1 MAKNKKELGNK
12 DRYSIMIYAD
22 KTIDF
27 YNDMAT
33 NAVVPEYSFKITEAE
48 IGYLDRVEEN
58 DTVLGKNILKRW
70 NDNMDSHPTSICA
83 FVFSRDELLYAYEI
97 NPNNENIKRYNANEV
112 YMRNGMEFSE
122 IRTHRKNY
130 LVKEIARLGEVINS
144 QKRDALINK
153 LIGGAATLGSLIT
166 GKVTYDQI
174 RFGINRELN
183 PVYNQVINEHALL
196 ATYTAMVT
204 AMLVILIK
212 TCFGNLKEYWKLKG
226 GRNKLQSE
234 SDTIIREEGRRR
246 S

>member
-12 DRYSIMIYAD
+12 DRYSIIIYAD

-33 NAVVPEYSFKITEAE
+33 NAVVPEYSFKLTEAE

-58 DTVLGKNILKRW
+58 DTVLGKYILKRW
-70 NDNMDSHPTSICA
+70 NDNMDSHPTNICA

-130 LVKEIARLGEVINS
+130 LVKEIDRLGEVIKS
-144 QKRDALINK
+144 EKSGAVLDAILT
-153 LIGGAATLGSLIT
+153 GACTLTSLIT
-166 GKVTYDQI
+166 GKIAFEQI
-174 RFGINRELN
+174 RFWWNNRGVGAPYDQLITN
-183 PVYNQVINEHALL
+183 SLL
-196 ATYTAMVT
+196 LGEFTAIIT
-204 AMLVILIK
+204 AVLIK
-212 TCFGNLKEYWKLKG
+212 GASLFFKDLRKYWKLKG

-246 S
+246 